1 MKVFYKGLWAMYD
14 GSSVIVYNSNG
25 FILQKKSASVNND
38 PNYLL
43 DSIKRYINTCK
54 RYYPTDIHNKT
65 SNTYTNSTPPILYNP
80 ILTKHKCRFTKVSCN

>member
-25 FILQKKSASVNND
+25 FILQKKNASKNND

-43 DSIKRYINTCK
+43 DSIKRYINTIK
-54 RYYPTDIHNKT
+54 KYYPTDIHQKQ
-65 SNTYTNSTPPILYNP
+65 STYSPSTPPLLYSP
-80 ILTKHKCRFTKVSCN
+80 TLTKHKCRFIKVTCN